1 MGPEKPL
8 PHHNSFKDAASFV
21 NSLLGFIS
29 TSETLQTLCG
39 GVHVLDIFTRSPGL
53 YTTALPFEWR
63 NWFALRS
70 IEDILDL
77 LLRDDLDP
85 LLFNK
90 ESGSSRTWRDG
101 PLPPQSLLW
110 YIDCVRRHSLSRD
123 HRQDDITAKDTAI
136 PQNITVGMKTKKIH
150 EVSNFSK
157 YVSSLC
163 DDIGKSRGKPV
174 SHILDFGSGQN
185 YLGRTLASK
194 PYNRRIIAIES
205 EAHNVSGAKAK
216 DVYAKVSHK
225 NNNQRNKKLYRGQ
238 LECTQSSNFTEKID
252 KPLINREKEVIEARD
267 GHRNIDYISHKITSG
282 NLDRVIC
289 QAISQQGSNE
299 TNSDKNSYMVISLHS
314 CGNLLHHGLRTIE
327 LNKSVSA
334 VALVGCCYNLM
345 TEKLG
350 PAIYSNENLRFRHPR
365 LERESNARDEDGFPL
380 SKRLEL
386 YQSPKKCSS
395 SNGLHEN
402 VGIRLNIT
410 ARMLAVQAPSNWR
423 REDSEDS
430 FKRHFFRAL
439 LQRLFLDHHVVG
451 QVGGF
456 EANEN
461 VKNGKST
468 PTTRNVDETAWS
480 EPLTIGKLPK
490 KSYQS
495 FPQYASDAIAKSL
508 RVASRL
514 SGSGST
520 PPPPPPPPSSSSSSS
535 SLPPSTA
542 PSAPASSVTTLR
554 DRLESATK
562 IPPETFEAYLQEYSP
577 RKHEIEV
584 LWSLMAFSAEV
595 IEAVIVVD
603 RWLYL
608 CELED
613 VGPQRAWVE
622 TAWRYGI
629 SPRNLVVVGVKK

>member
-8 PHHNSFKDAASFV
+8 PHNDSFENADSYV
-21 NSLLGFIS
+21 ESLLDFVSASDI
-29 TSETLQTLCG
+29 LQTLCG

-53 YTTALPFEWR
+53 YTTALPLEWR
-63 NWFALRS
+63 EWFALHN

-77 LLRDDLDP
+77 LLRDDLKS
-85 LLFNK
+85 LLPNS
-90 ESGSSRTWRDG
+90 ESGSPSLKWRNG
-101 PLPPQSLLW
+101 PSPPQSLLC
-110 YIDCVRRHSLSRD
+110 YIDCIRRHSLSRD
-123 HRQDDITAKDTAI
+123 RHQDNATSSDTPI
-136 PQNITVGMKTKKIH
+136 PKNITVGMKTKKVH
-150 EVSNFSK
+150 EVSHFAK

-163 DDIGKSRGKPV
+163 DDIEKSRGEPV
-174 SHILDFGSGQN
+174 SRILDFGSGQN

-194 PYNRRIIAIES
+194 PYHRRIIAIES
-205 EAHNVSGAKAK
+205 ESHNVSGAKAK

-225 NNNQRNKKLYRGQ
+225 KNNQCNKKLYRGQ
-238 LECTQSSNFTEKID
+238 LEYTYSGHSAERNGKL
-252 KPLINREKEVIEARD
+252 LINGENETIEARD
-267 GHRNIDYISHKITSG
+267 GHQNIDYISHKITSG
-282 NLDRVIC
+282 NLDVVC
-289 QAISQQGSNE
+289 QVESQQISNE
-299 TNSDKNSYMVISLHS
+299 TDSNKNSYMVISLHS

-327 LNKSVSA
+327 LNKSVGA

-350 PAIYSNENLRFRHPR
+350 PALDANENLRFRHPR
-365 LERESNARDEDGFPL
+365 LEKESNARDEHGFPL

-386 YQSPKKCSS
+386 YRSSKKSCSFNDQRES
-395 SNGLHEN
+395 R
-402 VGIRLNIT
+402 GIRLNVT
-410 ARMLAVQAPSNWR
+410 ARMLAVQAPSNWGKD
-423 REDSEDS
+423 DSEDS
-430 FKRHFFRAL
+430 FRRHFFRAL
-439 LQRLFLDHHVVG
+439 LQRVFLDHHVVG
-451 QVGGF
+451 QIGGS
-456 EANEN
+456 EANDN
-461 VKNGKST
+461 YKNGKPIPPMS
-468 PTTRNVDETAWS
+468 NVDETAWS

-514 SGSGST
+514 SESDSAL
-520 PPPPPPPPSSSSSSS
+520 PPPL
-535 SLPPSTA
+535 LPPSTLSSPIA
-542 PSAPASSVTTLR
+542 SAVSASSATTLR

-562 IPPETFEAYLQEYSP
+562 IPLETFEAYLREYSP

-608 CELED
+608 CELEN
-613 VGPQRAWVE
+613 VGPPRAWVE
-622 TAWRYGI
+622 PVWQYRT

>member
-8 PHHNSFKDAASFV
+8 PYHDSFEDSDSYV
-21 NSLLGFIS
+21 SSLLDFVS

-53 YTTALPFEWR
+53 YTTALPLQWR
-63 NWFALRS
+63 EWFALRS
-70 IEDILDL
+70 IEDILEL
-77 LLRDDLDP
+77 LLRDDLE
-85 LLFNK
+85 LLLLDT
-90 ESGSSRTWRDG
+90 ESKSPRKWRDG
-101 PLPPQSLLW
+101 PFPPESLLN
-110 YIDCVRRHSLSRD
+110 YIDSVRRHSLSRD
-123 HRQDDITAKDTAI
+123 HCQNKITAKDIAI
-136 PQNITVGMKTKKIH
+136 PRNVTVGMKTKKVH
-150 EVSNFSK
+150 EVSHFAR

-163 DDIGKSRGKPV
+163 DDIEKSRGEPV

-185 YLGRTLASK
+185 YLGRTLASN
-194 PYNRRIIAIES
+194 PYSRRIVAIES
-205 EAHNVSGAKAK
+205 ESHNVSGAKAK
-216 DVYAKVSHK
+216 DIYAKVSHK
-225 NNNQRNKKLYRGQ
+225 NNNQRNKKLYRGR
-238 LECTQSSNFTEKID
+238 LECAKSEDLVDKNDKLPINEKSA
-252 KPLINREKEVIEARD
+252 VVEARN

-282 NLDRVIC
+282 NLDSV
-289 QAISQQGSNE
+289 ISQVDSQQVSNE
-299 TNSDKNSYMVISLHS
+299 FNPDKKSHMVISLHS
-314 CGNLLHHGLRTIE
+314 CGNLLHHGLKTME
-327 LNKSVSA
+327 LNRSVNA

-350 PAIYSNENLRFRHPR
+350 PASCANETLRFRHPR
-365 LERESNARDEDGFPL
+365 LERESNARDEHGFPL
-380 SKRLEL
+380 SRRLEL
-386 YQSPKKCSS
+386 YQCSKKSS
-395 SNGLHEN
+395 SFDDQHEN

-410 ARMLAVQAPSNWR
+410 ARMLAVQAPSNWS
-423 REDSEDS
+423 REDSKDS

-451 QVGGF
+451 QIGGF
-456 EANEN
+456 ETKEN
-461 VKNGKST
+461 DRNGKPDSIT
-468 PTTRNVDETAWS
+468 SNVDETAWS
-480 EPLTIGKLPK
+480 KPLTIGKLPK

-508 RVASRL
+508 RIASRL
-514 SGSGST
+514 SGSD
-520 PPPPPPPPSSSSSSS
+520 PVAQSSSASS
-535 SLPPSTA
+535 SLPSPMAPVVLQTA
-542 PSAPASSVTTLR
+542 NSVTTLR

-622 TAWRYGI
+622 TVWRYEV
-629 SPRNLVVVGVKK
+629 SPRNLVVVGVRK